1 MDGFIFILDL
11 HQDKYID
18 WLSHGDQDECKRL
31 TILEASGFDK
41 FDQSKNSLIV
51 INSETRFMR
60 LEVPLVNKYQ
70 LKKIIPHLV
79 EDITLGN
86 LIDYHLAI
94 TKRDK
99 DGFLLVS
106 ITPKSSIEKSVSIM
120 RAASINLESI
130 IPIESL
136 ISRDEG
142 EGFLVSCDDICF
154 INLGNKWRWSSDE
167 GTITSLLEEGLIEFN
182 ISKMSL
188 YHDGRLKE
196 DVGGK
201 SIKIK
206 SLVDF
211 INLNTH
217 KFSLEL
223 DLLKGEFKPKIIW
236 SKLFKRWYVVILL
249 IFIIFFMQILS
260 MTFTAYKNQYA
271 ANDLNKLSVSS
282 YKTLYPNE
290 PLSKDITR
298 QIKKKLRNITNQG
311 TEKFIETFLSSSEIL
326 ANNQNASI
334 FSINFDKENNLF
346 LLEVESSEFEDLEEI
361 KNKLIE
367 HGYIIEAG
375 ASRRSG
381 ASIISEISI
390 RSE

>member
-1 MDGFIFILDL
+1 MDDVFFILDL
-11 HQDKYID
+11 HQDKFID
-18 WLSHGDQDECKRL
+18 CLSHKDQGEYKRL
-31 TILEASGFDK
+31 PISEASSFKK
-41 FDQSKNSLIV
+41 FNQTKNCLIV
-51 INSETRFMR
+51 MNSETRFMR
-60 LEVPLVNKYQ
+60 LEVPPVNKSQ
-70 LKKIIPHLV
+70 LNKIIPHLV

-86 LIDYHLAI
+86 LTDYHLAI
-94 TKRDK
+94 TKRDE

-106 ITPKSSIEKSVSIM
+106 ITPKSSIERSVSILST
-120 RAASINLESI
+120 ASINLESI

-136 ISRDEG
+136 ISSDDG
-142 EGFLVSCDDICF
+142 EGFLVSCGDICF
-154 INLGNKWRWSSDE
+154 VNLGNKWRWSSDE
-167 GTITSLLEEGLIEFN
+167 RTITSLLEEGLIEFN

-196 DVGGK
+196 DIGGK

-290 PLSKDITR
+290 SLSKDITR

-381 ASIISEISI
+381 ASIISEILI
-390 RSE
+390 RNE